1 VAVALRRKQPRKA
14 HRRGGGAPEEHT
26 RNVRGTNIMRILIAF
41 EDDYCAYADALAKA
55 IRAARPHL
63 DVVAT
68 VGLEALQT
76 QTARLDPHLVI
87 SSVPNPA
94 AEQEDEEEG
103 KLILAWVELSLDP
116 NLPSQFCIDS
126 WRWETLN
133 PSLEDLLDVIDETE
147 RLVLSRVVAR
157 KRADGY

>member
-1 VAVALRRKQPRKA
+1 
-14 HRRGGGAPEEHT
+14 
-26 RNVRGTNIMRILIAF
+26 MRILIVF

-87 SSVPNPA
+87 SSVPSPA
-94 AEQEDEEEG
+94 TEQEDKEEG
-103 KLILAWVELSLDP
+103 KLVLAWVELSLDS

-126 WRWETLN
+126 WRWESLN
-133 PSLEDLLDVIDETE
+133 PSLEELLDVIDETE

>member
-1 VAVALRRKQPRKA
+1 MAVALRRKQPRKA

-63 DVVAT
+63 DVVAM

-94 AEQEDEEEG
+94 AEQEDGEVGAERSDPLDDLGSRYSRHAAVQDRGGEPEPRLRQEG
-103 KLILAWVELSLDP
+103 NGCE
-116 NLPSQFCIDS
+116 C
-126 WRWETLN
+126 
-133 PSLEDLLDVIDETE
+133 
-147 RLVLSRVVAR
+147 
-157 KRADGY
+157 